1 MITGSKEL
9 IRDINLTLVLETIIS
24 KGPISRAAI
33 SKTLGLTKATISAI
47 VTDLIQKQ
55 LIIEVGSDN
64 THLGR
69 KPILL
74 SLNADAGYVISI
86 DVGVDTLSAL
96 RSNLTGNKCKLLQR
110 PTPTRNKEILIE
122 LTKLIEEIMLK

>member
-69 KPILL
+69 
-74 SLNADAGYVISI
+74 N
-86 DVGVDTLSAL
+86 
-96 RSNLTGNKCKLLQR
+96 
-110 PTPTRNKEILIE
+110 
-122 LTKLIEEIMLK
+122 